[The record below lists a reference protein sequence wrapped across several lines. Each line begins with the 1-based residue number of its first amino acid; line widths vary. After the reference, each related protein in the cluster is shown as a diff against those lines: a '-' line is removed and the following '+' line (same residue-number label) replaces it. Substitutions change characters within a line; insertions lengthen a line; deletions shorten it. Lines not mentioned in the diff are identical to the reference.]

1 MTPRT
6 GYKGYTEV
14 NRRASVKYQRE
25 KMDSFT
31 VRVQKG
37 LRPVIDQHRELTGES
52 LSAFLRRAVEETI
65 KRDKATMRDAL
76 KKHALSEIVK
86 ESKEDD

>member
-6 GYKGYTEV
+6 RYTGYTEAQK
-14 NRRASVKYQRE
+14 RATVKYQKE

-37 LRPVIDQHRELTGES
+37 LRAVIDQHRELTGES
-52 LSAFLRRAVEETI
+52 LSEFLRRAVMETI
-65 KRDKATMRDAL
+65 KRDKETMREAL
-76 KKHALSEIVK
+76 KKQALTENVQEPK
-86 ESKEDD
+86 EE

>member
-6 GYKGYTEV
+6 GYTGYTEA
-14 NRRASVKYQRE
+14 NRRAIVKYQRE

-65 KRDKATMRDAL
+65 DRDRKTMRAAL
-76 KKHALSEIVK
+76 KRETPQN
-86 ESKEDD
+86 EEE

>member
-6 GYKGYTEV
+6 RYTGYTEAQG
-14 NRRASVKYQRE
+14 RAIMKYQRE

-37 LRPVIDQHRELTGES
+37 LRATIDQHRELTGES
-52 LSAFLRRAVEETI
+52 LSEFLRRAVMETI
-65 KRDKATMRDAL
+65 ARDKETMRAAL
-76 KKHALSEIVK
+76 KKQTLTEIVQTP
-86 ESKEDD
+86 EE

>member
-6 GYKGYTEV
+6 EYKGYTEAQK
-14 NRRASVKYQRE
+14 RAIVKYQKE

-52 LSAFLRRAVEETI
+52 LSEFLRRAVMETI
-65 KRDKATMRDAL
+65 QRDKATMREAL
-76 KKHALSEIVK
+76 KKQTLTAIVQ
-86 ESKEDD
+86 EPEE

>member
-6 GYKGYTEV
+6 GYTGYTDV
-14 NRRASVKYQRE
+14 NRRAITKYQRE

-37 LRPVIDQHRELTGES
+37 LRAVIDQHRELTGES
-52 LSAFLRRAVEETI
+52 LSEFLRRAVMETI
-65 KRDKATMRDAL
+65 QRDKATMREAL
-76 KKHALSEIVK
+76 KKQTLTAIVQEPK
-86 ESKEDD
+86 EE

>member
-6 GYKGYTEV
+6 KYTGYTEAQG
-14 NRRASVKYQRE
+14 RAIMKYQRE

-52 LSAFLRRAVEETI
+52 LSEFLRRAVMETI
-65 KRDKATMRDAL
+65 QRDKATMREAL
-76 KKHALSEIVK
+76 KKQTLTAIVQ
-86 ESKEDD
+86 EPEE

>member
-6 GYKGYTEV
+6 GYTGYTDV
-14 NRRASVKYQRE
+14 NRRAIVKYQRE

-31 VRVQKG
+31 VRVQRG

-65 KRDKATMRDAL
+65 ERDRATMRAAL
-76 KKHALSEIVK
+76 KRETPQN
-86 ESKEDD
+86 EEE

>member
-6 GYKGYTEV
+6 GYTGYTEV
-14 NRRASVKYQRE
+14 NRRAITKYQRE

-37 LRPVIDQHRELTGES
+37 LRAVIDQHRELTGES
-52 LSAFLRRAVEETI
+52 LSEFLRRAVMETI
-65 KRDKATMRDAL
+65 AHDKETMRAAL
-76 KKHALSEIVK
+76 KKQTLTEIVQAP
-86 ESKEDD
+86 EE